1 MYTLGA
7 MLRGWSRTLAASM
20 TLAVVAVLL
29 AGAVTS
35 ASAHVRPASTVE
47 AFEPLIDTPIDAS
60 TGATLSPARSA
71 GSVPPAAASL
81 GLTFVLTLVLGL
93 GIVAPRRA
101 LVLALVLVLGVLA
114 VETGVHSVHHL
125 ADRQAAAECAVAWA
139 TAHVPG
145 ATQPTAPDAT
155 WVPTPLGAVPLPT
168 VDRPGRRS
176 SRPGEGR
183 APPVA

>member
-1 MYTLGA
+1 
-7 MLRGWSRTLAASM
+7 MLRGCSRTLAAAT

-29 AGAVTS
+29 AGAVTT

-47 AFEPLIDTPIDAS
+47 APEPPIDAS
-60 TGATLSPARSA
+60 TPAALSPARSE
-71 GSVPPAAASL
+71 GSVPPAPASL

-101 LVLALVLVLGVLA
+101 LVLALALVLGVLA

-168 VDRPGRRS
+168 VDRPGSRS
-176 SRPGEGR
+176 SRPDEGR